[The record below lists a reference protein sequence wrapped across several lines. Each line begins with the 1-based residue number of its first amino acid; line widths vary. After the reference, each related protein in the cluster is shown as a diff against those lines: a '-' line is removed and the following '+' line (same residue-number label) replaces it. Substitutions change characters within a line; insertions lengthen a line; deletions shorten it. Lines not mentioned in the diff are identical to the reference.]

1 MTRTYCLVVN
11 PAAGGGRARRLL
23 PVVSGVLDA
32 AGASYQV
39 CESAS
44 LGHAKDLAAEAARR
58 GEVVVAFGGDG
69 MVGALA
75 GTVAAAGGVFGI
87 IPSGRGND
95 FARTLGIPLGPA
107 DAARILVDGRERP
120 VDLIGVG
127 RTDSDGPVTG
137 GGAVAGG
144 GPVTG
149 GAVAGGGPEAG
160 GSVTGGGAVTGGSV
174 ARGSPPGPGELVVAG
189 SVYLG
194 IPAIAAE
201 IAGRSRVPPGEMAYP
216 AAALRA
222 VLGWRTATFRL
233 ELDGATGPA
242 DRTARPGSAELAE
255 AQRPGAGRPGAGR
268 PGGNRVRE
276 FSGGALV
283 VANSRYFGAGM
294 MVAPQADASDGL
306 LDVVF
311 IRGSS
316 KVAMIRGLAKI
327 KDGGHLAMSQ
337 VGTDR
342 AAAVTVTA
350 GRAVPGGADG
360 ESLACARPLEPGCPL
375 RIRALPGV
383 LRVIT

>member
-32 AGASYQV
+32 AGASYHV

-95 FARTLGIPLGPA
+95 FARTLDLPFAPA
-107 DAARILVDGRERP
+107 EAARVLAEGRERP

-127 RTDSDGPVTG
+127 RDPAGSGPADGESP
-137 GGAVAGG
+137 GAAG
-144 GPVTG
+144 
-149 GAVAGGGPEAG
+149 
-160 GSVTGGGAVTGGSV
+160 
-174 ARGSPPGPGELVVAG
+174 RRELTVAG

-194 IPAIAAE
+194 IPAVAAE
-201 IAGRSRVPPGEMAYP
+201 IAARSRVPPGEMAYP

-222 VLGWRTATFRL
+222 VIGWRTTTFRL
-233 ELDGATGPA
+233 QLDGAA
-242 DRTARPGSAELAE
+242 
-255 AQRPGAGRPGAGR
+255 AQ
-268 PGGNRVRE
+268 E
-276 FSGGALV
+276 FAGGAVV

-294 MVAPQADASDGL
+294 MVAPQADVSDGL
-306 LDVVF
+306 LDIVY
-311 IRGSS
+311 ISGGS
-316 KVAMIRGLAKI
+316 KIAMIRGLAKI
-327 KDGGHLAMSQ
+327 KTGGHLSMSQ
-337 VGTDR
+337 IGTGR

-360 ESLACARPLEPGCPL
+360 ESLPSARPLDPGAVL
-375 RIRALPGV
+375 RIRALPGI
-383 LRVIT
+383 LQVIC